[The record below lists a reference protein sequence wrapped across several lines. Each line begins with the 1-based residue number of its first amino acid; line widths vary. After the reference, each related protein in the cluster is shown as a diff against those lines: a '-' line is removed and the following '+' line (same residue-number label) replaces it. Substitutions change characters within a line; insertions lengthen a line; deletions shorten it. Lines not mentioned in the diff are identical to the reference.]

1 MDIVEFLRKVSLF
14 SNLNDR
20 NLRRLSR
27 ACTIRSFQAGDY
39 VVRQGDE
46 GVGLFVITSGKVK
59 VVKRT
64 NDGKD
69 IEIATHVPG
78 EFIGEFA
85 VIDGAKRTANVIAVE
100 DTECLVLVSWDF
112 TSIMKTH
119 PEIALEI
126 LPVVVKRFRETNEKL
141 LNLTSGT

>member
-1 MDIVEFLRKVSLF
+1 MEISEFLKKVSLF
-14 SNLNDR
+14 SNLSDR

-27 ACTIRSFQAGDY
+27 ACTARSFTAGDY

-46 GVGLFVITSGKVK
+46 GLGLFIITSGKVK
-59 VVKRT
+59 VVKKT

-78 EFIGEFA
+78 EFIGEFS
-85 VIDGAKRTANVIAVE
+85 VLDGAKRTANVIAVE

-112 TSIMKTH
+112 NSILKTH
-119 PEIALEI
+119 PEMALDI

-141 LNLTSGT
+141 ISITNGS